1 MTEAA
6 VKNTIV
12 SMTGFGDASVALDGT
27 HYAVEIRSLNNRF
40 FKPVIKLPDLVA
52 GLEPE
57 IETRLRDRL
66 VRGSITCILKMRVEG
81 ASAAYAINQAALQS
95 YVDQLKVVKGLD
107 GVARVD
113 LASLLHLPGVC
124 QESDDDADHLD
135 KHGQPIMRLVD
146 QAIDKLIAM
155 RRREG
160 QALFADLLKHAQV
173 IATSLSEIEKRAP
186 FVIDEYHKRLS
197 NRVNELLSKAEMQV
211 AQIDL
216 LKEVA
221 VFAERSDISEEIQR
235 LRHHL
240 TAFEQACRTSEH
252 AGRKLDFITQEMLR
266 EANTIGS
273 KANDATI
280 AGHVVDIKGAIDR
293 MKEQVQNVE

>member
-1 MTEAA
+1 MNASPTSM
-6 VKNTIV
+6 II
-12 SMTGFGDASVALDGT
+12 SMTGFGDAAIAEAET
-27 HYAVEIRSLNNRF
+27 HYAVEVRSLNNRF
-40 FKPVIKLPDLVA
+40 FKPVIKLPDIVA

-57 IETRLRDRL
+57 IETMLRERL

-81 ASAAYAINQAALQS
+81 ASAAYLINKPALQS
-95 YVDQLKVVKGLD
+95 YIDQLKEVKGLD
-107 GVARVD
+107 GAARID
-113 LASLLHLPGVC
+113 LASLLSLPGVC
-124 QESDDDADHLD
+124 QEPDEEGDHLE
-135 KHGQPIMRLVD
+135 KHGPVIRKLIHAAV
-146 QAIDKLIAM
+146 DKLLVM
-155 RRREG
+155 RKREG
-160 QALFADLLKHAQV
+160 QALFTDLLKHADV

-197 NRVNELLSKAEMQV
+197 NRVNELVSKAQMQV
-211 AQIDL
+211 SQIDL

-240 TAFEQACRTSEH
+240 TSFEQACRTNEH

-273 KANDATI
+273 KANDAHI
-280 AGHVVDIKGAIDR
+280 AGHVVDIKGSIDR